1 MPTVRSAWWEREI
14 EMADAR
20 RQSAGCWPA
29 EEHDGDDAAAET
41 TGGAL
46 SGDSSYQALETSTL
60 VRALAHVV
68 AGGGEGY
75 QPPWAG
81 ARPENSPPTAI
92 MATPGGTGTGYSPAA
107 PTRPGHYFFEA
118 GY

>member
-1 MPTVRSAWWEREI
+1 
-14 EMADAR
+14 MADAR

-29 EEHDGDDAAAET
+29 EEHDGDDAAAEA

-68 AGGGEGY
+68 AGGGGGEGY
-75 QPPWAG
+75 QLPWAG
-81 ARPENSPPTAI
+81 ARPGNSQPTAI
-92 MATPGGTGTGYSPAA
+92 MATPGANGTGTGHGYSPAA

>member
-1 MPTVRSAWWEREI
+1 
-14 EMADAR
+14 MADAR
-20 RQSAGCWPA
+20 RQSAAGCWPA

-68 AGGGEGY
+68 AGGGGGGEGY
-75 QPPWAG
+75 QLPWGG
-81 ARPENSPPTAI
+81 ARPGNSPSTAI
-92 MATPGGTGTGYSPAA
+92 MATPGGTGTGHGHGYSPAA

>member
-1 MPTVRSAWWEREI
+1 
-14 EMADAR
+14 MADAR
-20 RQSAGCWPA
+20 RQSAAGCWPA
-29 EEHDGDDAAAET
+29 EEHEGDDAAAET

-75 QPPWAG
+75 QPPPWPG
-81 ARPENSPPTAI
+81 ARPGNSPPTAI
-92 MATPGGTGTGYSPAA
+92 MATPGGTGTGHGYSPAA

>member
-1 MPTVRSAWWEREI
+1 
-14 EMADAR
+14 MADAR

-68 AGGGEGY
+68 AGGGGGEG
-75 QPPWAG
+75 G
-81 ARPENSPPTAI
+81 DGDGDGEGDGGDGKGDSDDGDGGKGNSDGNKGDSDGSKGDDDDGDGKANGI
-92 MATPGGTGTGYSPAA
+92 MLLV
-107 PTRPGHYFFEA
+107 
-118 GY
+118 

>member
-1 MPTVRSAWWEREI
+1 
-14 EMADAR
+14 MADAR
-20 RQSAGCWPA
+20 RQSAAGCWPA
-29 EEHDGDDAAAET
+29 EEHDSEDAAAET

-75 QPPWAG
+75 QLPWAG
-81 ARPENSPPTAI
+81 AQGNSPPTAI
-92 MATPGGTGTGYSPAA
+92 MATHGGTGTGHGHGYSPAA